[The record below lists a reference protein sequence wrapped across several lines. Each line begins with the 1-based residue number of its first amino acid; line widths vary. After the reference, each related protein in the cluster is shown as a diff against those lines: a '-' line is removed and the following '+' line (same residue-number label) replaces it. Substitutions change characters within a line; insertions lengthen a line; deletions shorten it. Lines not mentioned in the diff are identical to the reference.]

1 MLRHSVSALFST
13 RLAGIWHL
21 AINSNTGYQWLP
33 FCPSFADWEIFD
45 YLWLFY
51 TSQNFPK
58 HILQICQKPWQNLLQ
73 FSRRVKPIQYTSATQ
88 KYQFSFRCKHLEVW
102 YGLVWFGGVFGMVW
116 YGLVWFG
123 MVWYGLVWFGGVYW
137 GTEVLWTGDPR
148 TLPLS
153 GLEATPGTCIV
164 EQQMLTASQQAM
176 DWWEDG

>member
-123 MVWYGLVWFGGVYW
+123 MVWYGLVVFIGEQKFFERGIP
-137 GTEVLWTGDPR
+137 VLCPCQVWKRLLGP
-148 TLPLS
+148 
-153 GLEATPGTCIV
+153 
-164 EQQMLTASQQAM
+164 ASWSNRCSRLLNKRWIDGKM
-176 DWWEDG
+176 DR

>member
-51 TSQNFPK
+51 TSQK
-58 HILQICQKPWQNLLQ
+58 LSRHILQICQKPWQNLLQ
-73 FSRRVKPIQYTSATQ
+73 FSRRVKPIQNTSATQ

-102 YGLVWFGGVFGMVW
+102 YGLVWFGGVFGEPKFFERGIRPYFAVR
-116 YGLVWFG
+116 FG
-123 MVWYGLVWFGGVYW
+123 SDSWDLHRG
-137 GTEVLWTGDPR
+137 
-148 TLPLS
+148 
-153 GLEATPGTCIV
+153 ATDAHGFSSDGS
-164 EQQMLTASQQAM
+164 MGKM
-176 DWWEDG
+176 DR